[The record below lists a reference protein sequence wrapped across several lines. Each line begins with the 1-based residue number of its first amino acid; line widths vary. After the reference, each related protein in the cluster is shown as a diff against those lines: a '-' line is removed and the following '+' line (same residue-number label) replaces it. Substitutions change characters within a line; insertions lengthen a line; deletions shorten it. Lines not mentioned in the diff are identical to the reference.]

1 MQSMVSRMN
10 VLLAFPASSLHM
22 RGFKGFCATIA
33 AILENFFRGG
43 ITVNMQTNTRFSL
56 EEEKRRELVLNALQ
70 SCGVSQY
77 EEGVVEV
84 LSRWIAQESKAAIQD
99 KRAELISKG
108 LSPEQV
114 SSLILESSGATR
126 NSHS

>member
-1 MQSMVSRMN
+1 
-10 VLLAFPASSLHM
+10 
-22 RGFKGFCATIA
+22 
-33 AILENFFRGG
+33 
-43 ITVNMQTNTRFSL
+43 L

-77 EEGVVEV
+77 EEEVVEV